1 MRVRKMIDWNK
12 ATSEEMDLFAQIAN
26 RAFDKLNADKMSTM
40 MDIQASHALNPL
52 RLDDLLAADDFNFAH
67 DIYGI
72 ANHIDRDTGELT
84 DCFLPRFTA

>member
-1 MRVRKMIDWNK
+1 MIDWSK
-12 ATSEEMDLFAQIAN
+12 ATTEEMGLFIKIGS
-26 RAFDKLNADKMSTM
+26 RAADKLDADKMSTM
-40 MDIQASHALNPL
+40 MDVQASHALNPL
-52 RLDDLLAADDFNFAH
+52 RLNDLLGADDFNFAH